1 MFGKDVGMI
10 IKGLAKLTLLD
21 FPGKVACTVF
31 TGGCNFRCPF
41 CHNASLAVRPGEVN
55 AIDEAEVLSLLQ
67 KRKGVLEGVC
77 VTGGEPMLCADLP
90 DFLAKVKALGYAVKL
105 DTNGSF
111 PDKLRA
117 LVREGLVDRV
127 AVDIKNSPAKYALTA
142 GVPDMDLR
150 PICETVDFLK
160 EGHVDYEFRTTVVKE
175 LHEAS
180 DFEAIGRWIA
190 GAQSY
195 ALQPF
200 KDSGD
205 VIEQG
210 LSAPS
215 SEDLAAFLAIVSKY
229 VSNAQI
235 RGV

>member
-1 MFGKDVGMI
+1 M
-10 IKGLAKLTLLD
+10 
-21 FPGKVACTVF
+21 
-31 TGGCNFRCPF
+31 
-41 CHNASLAVRPGEVN
+41 
-55 AIDEAEVLSLLQ
+55 
-67 KRKGVLEGVC
+67 
-77 VTGGEPMLCADLP
+77 
-90 DFLAKVKALGYAVKL
+90 
-105 DTNGSF
+105 
-111 PDKLRA
+111 
-117 LVREGLVDRV
+117 DRV